1 MSRKVARCGST
12 RSNRSLHSVQEIP
25 GDNPNGKLELI
36 TPVCGSDAEAGR
48 SPMLSKDGIQSDTI
62 QISTKT
68 SVKQSVLN
76 LLQTGKEQQFFSM
89 CLNINLTLGFNPD

>member
-12 RSNRSLHSVQEIP
+12 RSNRSLHSVQEIT

-36 TPVCGSDAEAGR
+36 TPVSGSDAEAGR
-48 SPMLSKDGIQSDTI
+48 SPLLNKDGIQTDNI
-62 QISTKT
+62 QITTKK

-76 LLQTGKEQQFFSM
+76 LLQSGK
-89 CLNINLTLGFNPD
+89 

>member
-1 MSRKVARCGST
+1 M

-25 GDNPNGKLELI
+25 ENNPNGKLESI
-36 TPVCGSDAEAGR
+36 TSVCESDAEAGR
-48 SPMLSKDGIQSDTI
+48 SPMLSKDGIQTDTI

-76 LLQTGKEQQFFSM
+76 LLQSGKDNNSFSM
-89 CLNINLTLGFNPD
+89 CLNINLNLYIQR

>member
-48 SPMLSKDGIQSDTI
+48 SPMLSKDGIQTDNI
-62 QISTKT
+62 QITTKT

-76 LLQTGKEQQFFSM
+76 LLQSGKENNSFSM
-89 CLNINLTLGFNPD
+89 CLNINLNLYIQR

>member
-1 MSRKVARCGST
+1 M

-25 GDNPNGKLELI
+25 ENNPNGKLESI
-36 TPVCGSDAEAGR
+36 TSVCESDAEAGR

-89 CLNINLTLGFNPD
+89 CLNINLTSSGFNPD